1 MTQPQ
6 HSLRAA
12 ALAALLVLATVGAAP
27 LAVADHDESD
37 ASSVFDGV
45 VSVEEDDSADNSS
58 MLDGV
63 RRAASRIAGAASGT
77 LARLTD
83 RGTDQTASEAADS
96 AQAEFNSHNA
106 TIQSYINARASASTD
121 ANVLELTFE
130 IDDKTATRYVV
141 ADVNTSDG
149 TYENASMVSST
160 NREVDESCSLEEQA
174 ADNAATEIETFV
186 EEFASEGEDMS
197 ASYQG
202 RMASQYAGEVDCSF
216 GVRG

>member
-1 MTQPQ
+1 MTQSQ

-37 ASSVFDGV
+37 ASSVFGDV
-45 VSVEEDDSADNSS
+45 VSVEDDESADDG
-58 MLDGV
+58 MLTSV

-96 AQAEFNSHNA
+96 AQSEFNANNQ
-106 TIQSYINARASASTD
+106 TIQSYINARATASED
-121 ANVLELTFE
+121 ADVLKLTFE
-130 IDDKTATRYVV
+130 IDDESATRYVV
-141 ADVNTSDG
+141 ADVNGTDG
-149 TYENASMVSST
+149 SYENASMVVST
-160 NREVDESCSLEEQA
+160 SREVDESCTLEEQA
-174 ADNAATEIETFV
+174 ADNAADELGTFV
-186 EEFASEGEDMS
+186 EEFASEDENLS
-197 ASYQG
+197 AGYQG

-216 GVRG
+216 EVRG